1 VLAVLRVKGSL
12 LLTLLCAGCLSAVQD
27 GFDGGDAARADGGPG
42 GLECPGPKGPDCCSP
57 TNTRAGEATCTK
69 DKVWTCGALDFC
81 RCTGQVQPFFCSDFC
96 GSDVLQPAVCGPTG
110 WRCDP
115 GLTPSSQCPRDT
127 CWGLPG
133 AGCVNATCVSGA
145 WVCK

>member
-1 VLAVLRVKGSL
+1 VRGPL
-12 LLTLLCAGCLSAVQD
+12 LLTLLCAGCLSAVPDLLGD
-27 GFDGGDAARADGGPG
+27 GDGGARAQPDAGGG
-42 GLECPGPKGPDCCSP
+42 GLECPGPMGPDCCSP
-57 TNTRAGEATCTK
+57 TNARAGEAKCTQ

-96 GSDVLQPAVCGPTG
+96 GSDVLQPASCGPTG

-133 AGCVNATCVSGA
+133 AACVNAACVNGA
-145 WVCK
+145 WLCK